1 MNTLA
6 QCMFDN
12 KKDCFDIFDELATMR
27 LSVEE
32 ELLALE
38 LILKE
43 PHNISVFKSSRGER
57 KVTFVHMLLHK
68 AQG

>member
-1 MNTLA
+1 
-6 QCMFDN
+6 MFDN
-12 KKDCFDIFDELATMR
+12 KEDRFDIFYELATMR

-38 LILKE
+38 LILKQ
-43 PHNISVFKSSRGER
+43 PHNISVFKFSRGES
-57 KVTFVHMLLHK
+57 KVTFVHMLLHR

>member
-27 LSVEE
+27 LSVEA
-32 ELLALE
+32 ELLALG
-38 LILKE
+38 LILKK
-43 PHNISVFKSSRGER
+43 PHNISIFKSSKGER
-57 KVTFVHMLLHK
+57 KVTFVHMLLYR